1 MRLRFDRLGG
11 DERGIQWTLEAFF
24 AVLLLL
30 SALLVVLE
38 STSLGSPQSEDKTT
52 RSQLSQ
58 RGADVF
64 SLASE
69 KGLLH
74 DAILYWDSGGRT
86 YINSTTVT
94 DSQGHYTTFDRSAS
108 FPLAALL
115 NETLGEQRL
124 AYNLILEYETASGGS
139 DTRLLVYQGPPGGES
154 VTVSTRVA
162 LADMDKP
169 AVSPSD
175 CTLQEIDSPGV
186 CIGEDYFISDA
197 HPNDLDLYNIVRVQL
212 EVWRV

>member
-1 MRLRFDRLGG
+1 MRLRFDRLGN

-30 SALLVVLE
+30 SALIVVLE
-38 STSLGSPQSEDKTT
+38 STSLDSPQSEDQTA

-69 KGLLH
+69 QGLLH
-74 DAILYWDSGGRT
+74 DAILYWNSGGRT
-86 YINSTTVT
+86 YINSTTIT
-94 DSQGHYTTFDRSAS
+94 DSQGHYTTFDRSDS

-124 AYNLILEYETASGGS
+124 AYNLIIEYENASGRS
-139 DTRLLVYQGPPGGES
+139 DTRLLVYQGPPGGDS
-154 VTVSTRVA
+154 VTVSTRVT

-169 AVSPSD
+169 AATPSD
-175 CTLQEIDSPGV
+175 CTLREIDSAGV
-186 CIGEDYFISDA
+186 CTGEDYFIPNA
-197 HPNDLDLYNIVRVQL
+197 HPNDPDLYNIVRVQL
-212 EVWRV
+212 EVWR